1 MTNMDY
7 TYVLPVLLSALLIVT
22 LIDTVGAIAS
32 RKFNFNYMWLSV
44 ASAILYTCVGYQIAL
59 QGGLLMAIIINN
71 LIGFYDATVGLKLAL
86 SLKANYV
93 LKEEEKKY
101 LTTQY
106 TISSMLLIATVLALL
121 GYIIAKP

>member
-7 TYVLPVLLSALLIVT
+7 TYVLPILLAGLLIVT

-32 RKFNFNYMWLSV
+32 RKLNFNYMWLGV
-44 ASAILYTCVGYQIAL
+44 ASGILYTCVAYQIAL
-59 QGGLLMAIIINN
+59 QGGLLLAVIVNN

-86 SLKANYV
+86 ALKANYIV
-93 LKEEEKKY
+93 KEEEKKY

-106 TISSMLLIATVLALL
+106 TVASMMLVASVLALL
-121 GYIIAKP
+121 GYIIAK